1 MSQSSP
7 TSVPPPEG
15 SAGPHQNQ
23 PQSPHDQPSIE
34 PRNQSLRLSDEDR
47 LNAMNH
53 LSTHFADGRL
63 TQSEFDSRCTAVAE
77 ATTNNE
83 LFPLFQDLPG
93 GLPAD
98 SRGLPQSSAV
108 AKSNDDDKREIES
121 LKKRGNLI
129 ENLDWIIVGVTLI
142 TFLGLQMLGV
152 NHAWLVWP
160 SLIITLSLPRMFLK
174 YSDTEE
180 KQYEELSREE
190 AREFREKIRRAREQ
204 RRALED

>member
-7 TSVPPPEG
+7 PRYHRPRVRQATTEPTTV
-15 SAGPHQNQ
+15 
-23 PQSPHDQPSIE
+23 PHDQPSIE

-121 LKKRGNLI
+121 LKN
-129 ENLDWIIVGVTLI
+129 VAT
-142 TFLGLQMLGV
+142 
-152 NHAWLVWP
+152 
-160 SLIITLSLPRMFLK
+160 
-174 YSDTEE
+174 
-180 KQYEELSREE
+180 
-190 AREFREKIRRAREQ
+190 
-204 RRALED
+204 